1 MPSQARRSPRLRAQR
16 DARVLAVASL
26 NIAVHPLFVRA
37 KYLAEFAVGGW
48 FVNIGIIFAALR
60 VMAGAPL
67 LLCAAVSIPG
77 GLMLSVATT
86 IVFFAAAHV
95 IARVIC
101 CGACGDWNE
110 LKYERMEHAVGELAS
125 AHDVIVFQEMMS
137 SWMGDT
143 HPRALVAIGQKHGFR
158 FFCRSPPHPTLPSLG
173 CSSGLVLLSKHPILK
188 SSAQSFRTVSWFDA
202 FVVNRG
208 LLHARIALSAEGAR
222 SALLVDVF
230 TTHLMPSGGQLNAI
244 VPGAAY
250 LAGLISSQQR
260 AQMDEV
266 AERVRIA
273 GATSDA
279 VVALGDFN
287 IGLKAADTFASGE
300 DQRNERYVHLARVMG
315 SLAPPL
321 HDVLGPRPGAVAAAH
336 RWAHTFGHVGARS
349 GEPAEHIITARAMLG
364 KRVVEDFI
372 FSTVPALSAEVLA
385 LPARAGDAFQ
395 FASDHHALTARLDI
409 SGLCGGP
416 TLLAGERQ

>member
-1 MPSQARRSPRLRAQR
+1 MPSPPRRSPRLREQR
-16 DARVLAVASL
+16 RAGVLAIASL

-60 VMAGAPL
+60 IMCGAPL
-67 LLCAAVSIPG
+67 LLCAAVSVPG
-77 GLMLSVATT
+77 GLMASVATT
-86 IVFFAAAHV
+86 IVFFAFAHV
-95 IARVIC
+95 LARGIC
-101 CGACGDWNE
+101 CGMCGDWNE
-110 LKYERMEHAVGELAS
+110 RKHERMEHAVAELAS
-125 AHDVIVFQEMMS
+125 THDVIVFQEMMS
-137 SWMGDT
+137 SWMGDA
-143 HPRALVAIGQKHGFR
+143 HPRALVAIGRRHGFR
-158 FFCRSPPHPTLPSLG
+158 FSCRSPPHPTLPSLG
-173 CSSGLVLLSKHPILK
+173 CSSGLVLLSKYPIVE
-188 SSAQSFRTVSWFDA
+188 SSAHSFGTISWFDA

-208 LLHARIALSAEGAR
+208 VLQARIALPAEGAR

-266 AERVRIA
+266 AERVRTA
-273 GATSDA
+273 SASSHA

-287 IGLKAADTFASGE
+287 IGLKAADTFAPGE
-300 DQRNERYVHLARVMG
+300 DQRNARYVHLARVMG
-315 SLAPPL
+315 SLTPPL
-321 HDVLGPRPGAVAAAH
+321 RDVLGPRPGAVAAAH
-336 RWAHTFGHVGARS
+336 RWAHTFGHVDSHS

-364 KRVVEDFI
+364 KRVVEDFV
-372 FSTVPALSAEVLA
+372 FSSVPALSAAVLA
-385 LPARAGDAFQ
+385 LPGVAGGAFQ

-409 SGLCGGP
+409 SGL
-416 TLLAGERQ
+416 Q